1 VPPPGSS
8 PARDAGPAPDRTAA
22 PGAAAD
28 ADQGGGPPSPIR
40 VVVVDDHPIVRQGL
54 VSVLDDADDLKVAGA
69 AGSAA
74 EALRLVRALQPDVVL
89 LDLEMPE
96 LDGVQAIP
104 QLLALR
110 PDLAILVF
118 TAYDTDE
125 RVLGAVRAGARGY
138 LLKGASA
145 DEIARGIRTVFAG
158 SSYLE
163 PRVARTVLAAVQS
176 PAPRA
181 ETALSAR
188 EREVLRL
195 VADGLPTKQIARSLS
210 ITERTVKFH
219 VTSIFQKLGA
229 DNRAQA
235 VALAAQRGLL

>member
-1 VPPPGSS
+1 M
-8 PARDAGPAPDRTAA
+8 
-22 PGAAAD
+22 
-28 ADQGGGPPSPIR
+28 IR
-40 VVVVDDHPIVRQGL
+40 VLVVDDHPIVRQGL
-54 VSVLDDADDLKVAGA
+54 VSVLGDEDDLEVVGE
-69 AGSAA
+69 AGSGR
-74 EALRLVRALQPDVVL
+74 EAMGRVQRLQPDVVL

-96 LDGVQAIP
+96 LDGVSAIP

-110 PDLAILVF
+110 PGLGIVVF

-145 DEIARGIRTVFAG
+145 AEIARGIRTVHAG
-158 SSYLE
+158 GSYLE
-163 PRVARTVLAAVQS
+163 PRVTSKLISEVRSRQRGGS
-176 PAPRA
+176 M
-181 ETALSAR
+181 LSAR

-195 VADGLPTKQIARSLS
+195 VADGLPTKQISVSLS
-210 ITERTVKFH
+210 ISERTVKFH
-219 VTSIFQKLGA
+219 VNSILRKLGA